1 MTETARFIFADVDLA
16 RRLERAEGQSNKD
29 FVETR
34 VRLTPESGAQW
45 IEVAGAWAMFDGVGS
60 PMTQTFGLGMYQTP
74 VADDLATIEQFFA
87 ERGADVLHEVSPLA
101 DDATLSLLNERGYQ
115 PLEFTSVM
123 FRPLEVGGSF
133 AQPRKEGIRTR
144 LASAGECE
152 LWAQT
157 AASGWGESPELR
169 QFILEL
175 SRVSVQGPHVLS
187 FMAELEGRPIA
198 TGALIMCEGV
208 ALLAGAS
215 TVPDAR
221 QQGAQLALLNARL
234 DYAAGNGCDIAA
246 MGARPG
252 SASQR
257 NAERQGFRIAYTR
270 PKWQLMKRE

>member
-87 ERGADVLHEVSPLA
+87 ERGADVFHEVSPLA

-215 TVPDAR
+215 TVPDGR

-234 DYAAGNGCDIAA
+234 SYAAGNGCDIAA